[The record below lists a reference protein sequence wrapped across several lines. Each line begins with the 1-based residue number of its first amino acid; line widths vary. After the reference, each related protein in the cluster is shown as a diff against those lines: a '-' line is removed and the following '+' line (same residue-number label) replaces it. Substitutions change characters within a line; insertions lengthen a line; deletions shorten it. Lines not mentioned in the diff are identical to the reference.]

1 MKFKWTWWC
10 FNVVCDFI
18 TFQTKNLCVTYL
30 QSHRR
35 NPNQKVEELNPKG
48 FMSLQEIWNLPIGE
62 KYNLKIS
69 LKIIKVQTKS
79 LKISNHDQCYVCL

>member
-1 MKFKWTWWC
+1 
-10 FNVVCDFI
+10 
-18 TFQTKNLCVTYL
+18 
-30 QSHRR
+30 
-35 NPNQKVEELNPKG
+35 
-48 FMSLQEIWNLPIGE
+48 MSLQEIWNLPIGE